1 MLAELSATAS
11 GVVERMDAFDHFA
24 AAGMISSLVDGVSN
38 WFVRRS
44 RDRFWGAGRADSPQ
58 GNPDKLDAYWTLYE
72 TLLGVARLAAPFVPF
87 VSETIWRN
95 LAVGRF
101 GDKVAE
107 SIHLTDYPQGAP
119 GLLDADLVRRMTLVR
134 EVASLG
140 RAARSSAKLK
150 VRQPLSKV
158 EVILA
163 DTSPDDAAWL
173 AAHAELVCDEL
184 NVKQFEICREP
195 DRYITRSVLPDLKK
209 LGPRLGKLLPQ
220 ARDALTKADAQAL
233 LAGFARDGRVELSLP
248 GGTATV
254 ERDDVLIRTTPREGW
269 AAAEGT
275 QAVVVVAAG
284 LTPELIAEGLAR
296 EVVHAVQ
303 TARKGLDL
311 EFTDTIDL
319 AFETASADLRSALEH
334 HRDSIASET
343 LAAAIHFG
351 PGPAG
356 ASAETIDVDGH
367 PLTIHIQALE
377 RQKDRA

>member
-1 MLAELSATAS
+1 MPEFLIRLWNVYSFFVIYANIDGFDPGTLLDEPGSLDHADLAKARGWRPVSKRSELDRWMLAELSATAS

-87 VSETIWRN
+87 VTETIWRN

-173 AAHAELVCDEL
+173 AAHADLVCDEL

-220 ARDALTKADAQAL
+220 ARDALTKADAQTL
-233 LAGFARDGRVELSLP
+233 LTGFARDGRVELALP

-284 LTPELIAEGLAR
+284 LTPELIA
-296 EVVHAVQ
+296 
-303 TARKGLDL
+303 
-311 EFTDTIDL
+311 
-319 AFETASADLRSALEH
+319 
-334 HRDSIASET
+334 
-343 LAAAIHFG
+343 
-351 PGPAG
+351 
-356 ASAETIDVDGH
+356 
-367 PLTIHIQALE
+367 
-377 RQKDRA
+377 

>member
-1 MLAELSATAS
+1 LISA
-11 GVVERMDAFDHFA
+11 
-24 AAGMISSLVDGVSN
+24 LVDGVSN

-58 GNPDKLDAYWTLYE
+58 GHPDKLDAYWTLYE

-87 VSETIWRN
+87 VTETIWQN
-95 LAVGRF
+95 LAIGPF
-101 GDKVAE
+101 GEAAAE
-107 SIHLTDYPQGAP
+107 SVHLTDYPQGSP

-134 EVASLG
+134 EVSSLG

-163 DTSPDDAAWL
+163 DAAPDDAAWL
-173 AAHAELVCDEL
+173 EAHAELVCDEL

-195 DRYITRSVLPDLKK
+195 DRYITRSIRPDLKK

-220 ARDALTKADAQAL
+220 ARDALIKADAQTL
-233 LAGFARDGRVELSLP
+233 LSAFARDGRIELALP
-248 GGTATV
+248 GGSATV

-269 AAAEGT
+269 AAAEGPR
-275 QAVVVVAAG
+275 AVVVIAAG
-284 LTPELIAEGLAR
+284 LTPQLIAEGLAR

-303 TARKGLDL
+303 TARKTLDL

-319 AFETASADLRSALEH
+319 SFETDSAELKSALEH
-334 HRDSIASET
+334 HRGVIAGET
-343 LAAAIHFG
+343 LAATIHFG
-351 PGPAG
+351 AGPAG
-356 ASAETIDVDGH
+356 ATAETIDVDGH
-367 PLTIHIQALE
+367 PLTIHL
-377 RQKDRA
+377 RPRRADGESA

>member
-1 MLAELSATAS
+1 
-11 GVVERMDAFDHFA
+11 
-24 AAGMISSLVDGVSN
+24 
-38 WFVRRS
+38 
-44 RDRFWGAGRADSPQ
+44 
-58 GNPDKLDAYWTLYE
+58 
-72 TLLGVARLAAPFVPF
+72 
-87 VSETIWRN
+87 
-95 LAVGRF
+95 
-101 GDKVAE
+101 
-107 SIHLTDYPQGAP
+107 
-119 GLLDADLVRRMTLVR
+119 MTLVR